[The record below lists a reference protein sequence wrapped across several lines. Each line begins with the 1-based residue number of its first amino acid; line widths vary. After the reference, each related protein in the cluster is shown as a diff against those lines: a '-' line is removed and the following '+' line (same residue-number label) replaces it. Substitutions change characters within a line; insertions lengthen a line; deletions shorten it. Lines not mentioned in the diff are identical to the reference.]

1 MFLEKLI
8 GSIIALWGIVVLYGA
23 FKKATIC
30 KKGQIASGIVIT
42 VGGIAVL
49 LSEIMNAPSKPN

>member
-1 MFLEKLI
+1 MEKLI

-49 LSEIMNAPSKPN
+49 LSEIMVPHQA